1 MSTEKLGFPGDFI
14 LDYFFII
21 NHRGES
27 INITNSVVNLNVY
40 ESIHSSHL
48 TGDFT
53 FVDSTNIIR
62 ANDLGFGQERVS
74 ISLRTPEFEDS
85 VINNESS
92 NWRVVAVL
100 EDETLGPATRKMKMS
115 FTTKEFVKDKQVRIS
130 KTFEDTY
137 AEMVVSVLTDENYL
151 NTKKDVIVEPTAN
164 IHKFCVPDMHPF
176 EFINTIA
183 PSCQAKDRNNV
194 GYLFYES
201 LDSTLHFRS
210 YGSLTQPG
218 AAEQD
223 SSELMSYTLGKAANI
238 SDGSIKS
245 KLGAIETFKPM
256 THHNDIVNFNKGFYG
271 SKLIDFDIYKKTHK
285 TTEYSYFD
293 AYETIPH
300 LDSTEGLP
308 YSKTPDM
315 GGKTLSDYKDY
326 AQFMAY
332 HTTADANTLT
342 YSTSTIQQAHAEE
355 NSWDNNRVHIKVPGR
370 PGINAGSMIL
380 IVITDMTISK
390 GDITPTAENL
400 YSGKYLAENIQHS
413 FVFGAPVK
421 AHQMSITAV
430 RDSIEQPLEF
440 EKDINEQPQDDPLI
454 TRLQPTN

>member
-85 VINNESS
+85 VINNENS

-151 NTKKDVIVEPTAN
+151 DTKKDIIVEPTAN

-218 AAEQD
+218 AAEQE

-293 AYETIPH
+293 AFETIPH

-332 HTTADANTLT
+332 HTTADANSFS
-342 YSTSTIQQAHAEE
+342 YPESTIQQAHAEE

>member
-1 MSTEKLGFPGDFI
+1 MSTEILGFPGDFI

-40 ESIHSSHL
+40 ESIHSPYI

-53 FVDSTNIIR
+53 FLDSSEIIR

-74 ISLRTPEFEDS
+74 ISLRTPEFDNP
-85 VINNESS
+85 VINNENS

-100 EDETLGPATRKMKMS
+100 EDEQLGPATRKMKMS
-115 FTTKEFVKDKQVRIS
+115 FTTKEFVKDKQIRIS

-137 AEMVVSVLTDENYL
+137 AEMAVSILTDENYL
-151 NTKKDVIVEPTAN
+151 DTKKDIIVEPTAN
-164 IHKFCVPDMHPF
+164 THKFCVPDLHPY
-176 EFINTIA
+176 EFINTIR

-194 GYLFYES
+194 GYLFYET
-201 LDSTLHFRS
+201 LDNKLHFRS

-218 AAEQD
+218 FAEQE
-223 SSELMSYTLGKAANI
+223 SSELMQYTLGKSANV
-238 SDGSIKS
+238 SDGTVKS
-245 KLGAIETFKPM
+245 KLGAIEEFKPM
-256 THHNDIVNFNKGFYG
+256 THHNDIVNLNKGFYG
-271 SKLIDFDIYKKTHK
+271 SKLIDFDIFKKEHK
-285 TTEYSYFD
+285 ITEYSYFD

-315 GGKTLSDYKDY
+315 GGRTLSDYKDY
-326 AQFMAY
+326 AQFTAY
-332 HTTADANTLT
+332 HTTADA
-342 YSTSTIQQAHAEE
+342 TSFSYPERTIQQSHAEPH
-355 NSWDNNRVHIKVPGR
+355 SWDNNRVHIKVPGR

-380 IVITDMTISK
+380 CLITDMTISK
-390 GDITPTAENL
+390 GDITPTPENL

-413 FVFGAPVK
+413 FIFGAPIKV
-421 AHQMSITAV
+421 HQMSITAV
-430 RDSIEQPLEF
+430 RDSVETPLQY
-440 EKDINEQPQDDPLI
+440 EKDINEQTPSDPII
-454 TRLQPTN
+454 TRLQPMN

>member
-85 VINNESS
+85 VINNENS

-151 NTKKDVIVEPTAN
+151 NTKKDIIVEPTAN
-164 IHKFCVPDMHPF
+164 THKFCVPDMHPY

-218 AAEQD
+218 AAEQE

-293 AYETIPH
+293 AFETIPH

-332 HTTADANTLT
+332 HTTADA
-342 YSTSTIQQAHAEE
+342 TSLSYPDRTIQQSHAED

-430 RDSIEQPLEF
+430 RDSIEQPLEY

>member
-85 VINNESS
+85 VINNENS

-151 NTKKDVIVEPTAN
+151 NTKKDIVVEPTSN
-164 IHKFCVPDMHPF
+164 IHKFCVPDMHPY

-218 AAEQD
+218 AAEQE

-293 AYETIPH
+293 AFETIPH

-332 HTTADANTLT
+332 HTTADANSFS
-342 YSTSTIQQAHAEE
+342 YPESTIQQAHAEE

>member
-85 VINNESS
+85 VINNENS

-151 NTKKDVIVEPTAN
+151 NTKKDIVVEPTSN
-164 IHKFCVPDMHPF
+164 IHKFCVPDMHPY

-218 AAEQD
+218 AAEQE

-293 AYETIPH
+293 AFETIPH

-332 HTTADANTLT
+332 HTTADANSFS
-342 YSTSTIQQAHAEE
+342 YPESTIQQAHAEE

-430 RDSIEQPLEF
+430 RDSIEQPLEY

>member
-27 INITNSVVNLNVY
+27 INITKSVVNLNVY

-85 VINNESS
+85 VINNENS

-151 NTKKDVIVEPTAN
+151 NTKKDIVVEPTSN
-164 IHKFCVPDMHPF
+164 IHKFCVPDMHPY

-218 AAEQD
+218 AAEQE

-293 AYETIPH
+293 AFETIPH

-332 HTTADANTLT
+332 HTTADANSFS
-342 YSTSTIQQAHAEE
+342 YPESTIQQAHAEE

>member
-27 INITNSVVNLNVY
+27 IDLTNAVMVLNVY
-40 ESIHSSHL
+40 ESIHSPYL

-53 FVDSTNIIR
+53 FIDTSNVIR
-62 ANDLGFGQERVS
+62 ANDLGFGQERIS
-74 ISLRTPEFEDS
+74 ISLRTPEFDNH
-85 VINNESS
+85 VINNENS

-100 EDETLGPATRKMKMS
+100 EDETMGPSSRKMKMS

-130 KTFEDTY
+130 KTYEDTY
-137 AEMVVSVLTDENYL
+137 AEMAVKVLTDEKFL
-151 NTKKDVIVEPTAN
+151 DTKKDIIVEPTAN
-164 IHKFCVPDMHPF
+164 THKFCVPDMHPF
-176 EFINTIA
+176 EFINTIR

-194 GYLFYES
+194 GYLFYET
-201 LDSTLHFRS
+201 LDNKIHFRS

-218 AAEQD
+218 FAEQD
-223 SSELMSYTLGKAANI
+223 TSELMQYTLGKAANI
-238 SDGSIKS
+238 SDGSVKG
-245 KLGAIETFKPM
+245 KLGAIEDFKSL

-271 SKLIDFDIYKKTHK
+271 SKLIDFDIYKKEHK

-293 AYETIPH
+293 AFETIPH
-300 LDSTEGLP
+300 LDSTDGLP
-308 YSKTPDM
+308 FSKTPDM

-332 HTTADANTLT
+332 HTTADATSFS
-342 YSTSTIQQAHAEE
+342 YPESTIQQSHAEA
-355 NSWDNNRVHIKVPGR
+355 NSWDNNRVHMKVPGR

-380 IVITDMTISK
+380 VLITDMTISK
-390 GDITPTAENL
+390 GDITPTPENL
-400 YSGKYLAENIQHS
+400 YSGKYIAENIQHT
-413 FVFGAPVK
+413 FAFGAPVK

-430 RDSIEQPLEF
+430 RDSVESPLQF
-440 EKDINEQPQDDPLI
+440 EKDNNEQPQDDPLI
-454 TRLQPTN
+454 TRLEPMN